1 MLVGKDQHAQA
12 SGRGRGREENLKQ
25 AEACGNIITGLHRDA
40 RGNLTVVTVTSRPRG
55 PALTR
60 ALKRICF
67 FCHSGS
73 DRSQCLIGKKSLRNQ
88 FTVSKRK

>member
-40 RGNLTVVTVTSRPRG
+40 RGNLTVVTVTSPQVFNF
-55 PALTR
+55 
-60 ALKRICF
+60 LKNLDD
-67 FCHSGS
+67 
-73 DRSQCLIGKKSLRNQ
+73 DRTFIEGRLHCGVGVTLVVLVQL
-88 FTVSKRK
+88 